1 MTPTLCPATL
11 ETLITDFFRRSAG
24 EWRSQRRYYTLNGT
38 EEPQEVASDI
48 TVVFLTPGAPELEH
62 LAGLHQLDSAVNL
75 VCGARVTWE
84 SHYPQPH
91 RKPSKGSTIFGAEGA
106 ILYRDRGFA
115 TAKPVVAD
123 YNFTNPETMT
133 LKTEY
138 NGASFE
144 EELKL
149 IGAQYRTRQTII
161 SRAGQ
166 EQMIG
171 QYLETRLS

>member
-1 MTPTLCPATL
+1 MAPTLCPLTL
-11 ETLITDFFRRSAG
+11 ETLITEFFRRSAG

-38 EEPQEVASDI
+38 EEPQEVTSYI

-62 LAGLHQLDSAVNL
+62 LAELHQLDRSVNL
-75 VCGARVTWE
+75 VCGAGVTWE
-84 SHYPQPH
+84 SHYPQPN
-91 RKPSKGSTIFGAEGA
+91 RKPSRGSTIFGAGGA

-115 TAKPVVAD
+115 TPKPVVAD

-133 LKTEY
+133 LKTGY
-138 NGASFE
+138 NGSSFE

-171 QYLETRLS
+171 QYLETRLG